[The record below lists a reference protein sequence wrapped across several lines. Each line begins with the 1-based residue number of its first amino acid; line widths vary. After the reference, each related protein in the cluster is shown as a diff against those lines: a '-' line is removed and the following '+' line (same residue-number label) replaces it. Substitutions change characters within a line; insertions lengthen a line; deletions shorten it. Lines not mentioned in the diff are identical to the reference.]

1 MLEIRTPGRR
11 MERADG
17 STKQRRHS
25 IHKNSK
31 SILLFLDQ
39 LVEITVTSFGNR
51 PMQQSSLGL
60 RLPTYLLALLLK
72 KAPPFF
78 ETFERVPLPETFDIF
93 SSFQQKVKVNA
104 WCSGCGSV
112 ASDTRGESNHRRWN
126 LKILIYLLL
135 SVVLSKIIKSG
146 WGLAH

>member
-72 KAPPFF
+72 KA
-78 ETFERVPLPETFDIF
+78 RHSLRPLNVFLC
-93 SSFQQKVKVNA
+93 Q
-104 WCSGCGSV
+104 
-112 ASDTRGESNHRRWN
+112 R
-126 LKILIYLLL
+126 LLIYFRLFNRKLKLMHGAVVVAQLLPTPE
-135 SVVLSKIIKSG
+135 VNPIIG
-146 WGLAH
+146 GEI